1 MVNEKAYVYKV
12 CVVGDGGVGK
22 TSLVRKSINNTF
34 SENYIMTIGSNFS
47 VKSVELPEYPN
58 YNITLSVWDLAGQEH
73 FKDVRSPFYKG
84 AKAIIYVYD
93 LTRISSFSNILNW
106 KKEAEKVIGS
116 TPSIL
121 VGNKLDLIRPEEKR
135 AKEEDIAQLMHEL
148 NTDTYFETS
157 AKKGT
162 NVETIFEEVTKKIIN
177 KSQEITLNQYN
188 KLR

>member
-1 MVNEKAYVYKV
+1 MVSEKTYVYKV

-47 VKSVELPEYPN
+47 VKPVILSEYPN
-58 YNITLSVWDLAGQEH
+58 YDITLSVWDLAGQEH
-73 FKDVRSPFYKG
+73 FKVVRPPFYKG

-116 TPSIL
+116 TPNIL
-121 VGNKLDLIRPEEKR
+121 VGNKLDLIKPDERR
-135 AKEEDIAQLMHEL
+135 AQEEDINELMGKL
-148 NTDTYFETS
+148 NTDAYFETS
-157 AKKGT
+157 AKEGI
-162 NVETIFEEVTKKIIN
+162 NVEVIFEEVSKKIIN
-177 KSQEITLNQYN
+177 KLAEVKAIQ
-188 KLR
+188 

>member
-1 MVNEKAYVYKV
+1 MVSEKNYVYKV

-22 TSLVRKSINNTF
+22 TSLVRKSVNNTF

-58 YNITLSVWDLAGQEH
+58 YDIKLSVWDLAGQEH
-73 FKDVRSPFYKG
+73 FKVVRPPFYKG

-116 TPSIL
+116 TPNIL

-135 AKEEDIAQLMHEL
+135 AKEEDINELMGKL
-148 NTDTYFETS
+148 NTDAYFETS
-157 AKKGT
+157 AKEGI
-162 NVETIFEEVTKKIIN
+162 NVEAIFEEVTKKIIN
-177 KSQEITLNQYN
+177 NSAKINIIQ
-188 KLR
+188 

>member
-1 MVNEKAYVYKV
+1 MVIEKAYVYKI

-58 YNITLSVWDLAGQEH
+58 YDIKLSVWDLAGQEH
-73 FKDVRSPFYKG
+73 FKVVRPPFYKG

-116 TPSIL
+116 TPNIL

-135 AKEEDIAQLMHEL
+135 AKEEDINELMGKL
-148 NTDTYFETS
+148 NTDAYFETS
-157 AKKGT
+157 AKEGI
-162 NVETIFEEVTKKIIN
+162 NVEAIFEEVTKKIMNNSAKIN
-177 KSQEITLNQYN
+177 IIQ
-188 KLR
+188 

>member
-1 MVNEKAYVYKV
+1 MVSEKTYVYKV

-47 VKSVELPEYPN
+47 VKPVELSEYPN

-73 FKDVRSPFYKG
+73 FKDVRPPFYKG
-84 AKAIIYVYD
+84 AKALIYVYD
-93 LTRISSFSNILNW
+93 LTRISSFLNILDW

-135 AKEEDIAQLMHEL
+135 AKEEDIAQLMSKL
-148 NTDTYFETS
+148 DTDAYFETS
-157 AKKGT
+157 AKEGN
-162 NVETIFEEVTKKIIN
+162 NVEVIFKEVTKKIITSSAQIN
-177 KSQEITLNQYN
+177 TIQ
-188 KLR
+188 